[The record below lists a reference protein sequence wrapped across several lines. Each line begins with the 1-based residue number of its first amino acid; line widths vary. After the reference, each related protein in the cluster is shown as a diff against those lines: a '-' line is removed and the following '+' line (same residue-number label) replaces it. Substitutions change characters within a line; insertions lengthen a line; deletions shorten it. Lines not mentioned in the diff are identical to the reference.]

1 MAGPH
6 VDPSAGS
13 PAPRTPAPQ
22 GPAQRVEP
30 AQAGSQPV
38 RRQGAIRTTLG
49 EELPVSLRGPRVL
62 TLIGTTLLVL
72 GVALGV
78 VGLVQGSRAI
88 TTVTDAAT
96 GSSDGTIA
104 VTAVPGSVALDL
116 EAGSTYGLLLVRDGA
131 AAPEL
136 PVIQPEHLLI
146 TATAPD
152 GTELQPVPGDDTVA
166 AEGLV
171 DATVIARYTA
181 ATSGVHTV
189 DVSLDASVIDT
200 SEAGPERADTTVVL
214 GPDTLGADL
223 VRALLWLVLG
233 PLVGFGAAGIGFFM
247 GAGGAIWWGIR
258 AQARR
263 AQRARMLP
271 A

>member
-6 VDPSAGS
+6 VDPPAGS
-13 PAPRTPAPQ
+13 PAPQTPAPQ
-22 GPAQRVEP
+22 GPAQPVEP
-30 AQAGSQPV
+30 AQAGPQPV

-62 TLIGTTLLVL
+62 TFIGTTLLVL

-78 VGLVQGSRAI
+78 VGLVQGSQAI
-88 TTVTDAAT
+88 TTVTDAAS

-104 VTAVPGSVALDL
+104 VTAVPGSLTLDL

-131 AAPEL
+131 APEL
-136 PVIQPEHLLI
+136 PVIEPEHLLI
-146 TATAPD
+146 TVTAPD
-152 GTELQPVPGDDTVA
+152 GTELPNVPGGDAVA

-171 DATVIARYTA
+171 DATVIGRYTA

-189 DVSLDASVIDT
+189 DVSLDASVIDP
-200 SEAGPERADTTVVL
+200 SGAGPVRADTTVIL

-233 PLVGFGAAGIGFFM
+233 PLVGFGAAGVGFFM

-263 AQRARMLP
+263 AQRARTLP